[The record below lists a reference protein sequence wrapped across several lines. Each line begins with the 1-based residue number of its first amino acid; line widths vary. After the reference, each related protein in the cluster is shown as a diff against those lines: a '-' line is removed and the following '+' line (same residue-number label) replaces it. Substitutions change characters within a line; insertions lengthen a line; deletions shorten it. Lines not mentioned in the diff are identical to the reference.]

1 MSQAQGPRPKAQG
14 PIARS
19 RWIRRVALTA
29 LALMA
34 LVALAAP
41 FIAPNAPNEQFKDRQ
56 YAPPTRVHF
65 RDASGFRGPFIYRQV
80 LEDRLL
86 RQYREDTSTV
96 IPIEF
101 FRRGRVISVPPGEGP
116 LLLFGADAL
125 GHDIFSRVALGA
137 RLSLGVTLAGVAGAL
152 LLGTLVGGLAG
163 AIGGRLDHGLMLV
176 ADFVLVL
183 PGAYLVLV
191 LRSALPDVLSTGQT
205 FAIIAAFFAVAAWPH
220 VARGVRAIVAT
231 ERTREYALAARA
243 AGAGPW
249 RLLGHFLPATRG
261 FLGVEVVLLVPAL
274 LVAEATVSYLGL
286 GFVEPQPSWGTLL
299 SDAGNVTVLRE
310 APWMLAPAAAI
321 FLVALLLQIGV
332 RPAPRPVE
340 H

>member
-1 MSQAQGPRPKAQG
+1 MSRALR
-14 PIARS
+14 
-19 RWIRRVALTA
+19 RWIRR
-29 LALMA
+29 LALGALGVMA
-34 LVALAAP
+34 AVAIAAP
-41 FIAPNAPNEQFKDRQ
+41 FIAPYAATEQFADRQ
-56 YAPPTRVHF
+56 FAPPTRIHI

-86 RQYREDTSTV
+86 RQYREDRSTT
-96 IPIEF
+96 IPLEF
-101 FRRGRVISVPPGEGP
+101 FRAGHLVSVPAGEGP

-125 GHDIFSRVALGA
+125 GHDIFSRVVRGA
-137 RLSLGVTLAGVAGAL
+137 RLSLGVTLAGVVGAL
-152 LLGTLVGGLAG
+152 LVGTLVGGLAG
-163 AIGGRLDHGLMLV
+163 AIGGRLDETLMLV

-191 LRSALPDVLSTGQT
+191 LRSALPDVLSIGET
-205 FAIIAAFFAVAAWPH
+205 FVLIAAFFAVAAWPH

-261 FLGVEVVLLVPAL
+261 FLSVEVVLLVPAL
-274 LVAEATVSYLGL
+274 LVAEATVSFLGL
-286 GFVEPQPSWGTLL
+286 GFVDPQPSWGTLL
-299 SDAGNVTVLRE
+299 PEAASVSALRE
-310 APWMLAPAAAI
+310 SPWILAPAAAI